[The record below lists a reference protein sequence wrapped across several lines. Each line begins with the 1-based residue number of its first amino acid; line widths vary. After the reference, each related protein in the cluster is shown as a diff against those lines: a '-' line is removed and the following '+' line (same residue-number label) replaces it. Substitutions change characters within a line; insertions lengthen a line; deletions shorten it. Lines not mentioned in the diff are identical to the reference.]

1 MKISVDWVKEF
12 VDLKPPFPEH
22 ALALTE
28 AGLEVEAVEKSASGD
43 TVFQV
48 EVTTNRPDWLS
59 HWGVARELAAIHGLA
74 FGKPVI
80 VDEKKM
86 SRTPPA
92 GWKVISKDSAE
103 ACPYYTGVLIEG
115 ITEHKTPDFMKR
127 RLESCGLRSIHLI
140 VDITN
145 YVLLELGQPLHAFDA
160 DLLSGNQIVIRRA
173 RKGEKMNLISGSAI
187 ELHEHDLLIADDSK
201 PLALAGVMGGKDSEI
216 NERSRNI
223 FLETAHF
230 QPRLVRESARRH
242 QLSTDSSYRFER
254 RVDPCLVDLARLRAL
269 YLIQEYA
276 KPRHIS
282 GAIHFGQTPNPVLS
296 TLNLSEDEIQKAL
309 GCEVKGNQTVSILN
323 RLGLEVKTVSSKA
336 WKVTIPSFRAD
347 LTRPIDLVEEVAR
360 IYGFNKIPET
370 LPALPPG
377 SVQVNPVRKIQ
388 KKIRE
393 SLVGAGFHEAVTFSL
408 ISGDGFSDAELSA
421 MVRLRNP
428 LQAGLEWMRPTL
440 LPGLLQAVQK
450 NIRFGSESIRLF
462 EVANTYRKNTGK
474 EVVECK
480 TVALILSG
488 KVNSGRWLDTAREAS
503 YFDLKGA
510 VINLLEK
517 AGLNDAAWLKSTA
530 TGLSASVCET
540 ISMGEKTLGFAGQV
554 SPEWLKTFDIQ
565 APVFYAEVKVETL
578 LANTSFKKVY
588 SEVSRYPV
596 MRRDLS
602 MTVPDD
608 VYCDQMVR
616 DIRLS
621 GGTLVGEVQLLDLF
635 QGGRVAKGYKNFT
648 FRLTYLSPDR
658 TLTSDEVDAL
668 QTQIAQTLAVK
679 YQAQFQTK

>member
-1 MKISVDWVKEF
+1 MKISVDWLKEF

-28 AGLEVEAVEKSASGD
+28 AGLEVEAVEKSVSGD

-59 HWGVARELAAIHGLA
+59 HWGVAREFSAIHGLPLA
-74 FGKPVI
+74 KPHI
-80 VDEKKM
+80 ADEKKL

-160 DLLSGNQIVIRRA
+160 DHLSGNQIVIRRA
-173 RKGEKMNLISGSAI
+173 RKGEKMNMISGSAI
-187 ELHEHDLLIADDSK
+187 ELHEQDLLIADDSK

-230 QPRLVRESARRH
+230 QPRLVRDSARRH

-269 YLIQEYA
+269 QLIIEYA

-282 GAIHFGQTPNPVLS
+282 GVIHYGNTPNPVLTS
-296 TLNLSEDEIQKAL
+296 LHLSEEDVRQAL
-309 GCEVKGNQTVSILN
+309 GCEVKTNQIASILT
-323 RLGLEVKTVSSKA
+323 RLGLDVKTVSSKA
-336 WKVTIPSFRAD
+336 WKVAIPSFRAD
-347 LTRPIDLVEEVAR
+347 LTRPIDLIEEVAR

-370 LPALPPG
+370 LPSMPPG
-377 SVQVNPVRKIQ
+377 ALQANPVRKIQ

-393 SLVGAGFHEAVTFSL
+393 ALVGAGFNEAVTFSL
-408 ISGDGFSDAELSA
+408 ISSEGFSEEDLSS
-421 MVRLRNP
+421 MIRLKNP
-428 LQAGLEWMRPTL
+428 LQAGLEWLRPTM
-440 LPGLLQAVQK
+440 LPGLLQSVQR
-450 NIRFGSESIRLF
+450 NIRFGAESFGLF
-462 EVANTYRKNTGK
+462 EVANVYKKSSEKQVDER
-474 EVVECK
+474 K
-480 TVALILSG
+480 TVAVILGG
-488 KVNSGRWLDTAREAS
+488 KINAGRWLDKAREAS
-503 YFDLKGA
+503 YFDLKGVLSA
-510 VINLLEK
+510 LLEK
-517 AGLNDAAWLKSTA
+517 TGVIGAVWTKSSKWC
-530 TGLSASVCET
+530 LSASVCET
-540 ISMGEKTLGFAGQV
+540 VQINGVVAGYAGQV
-554 SPEWLKTFDIQ
+554 SADWLKIFDIQ
-565 APVFYAEVKVETL
+565 TPVFFAELQIDALSAASAE
-578 LANTSFKKVY
+578 KKVF
-588 SEVSRYPV
+588 SEISKYPS

-602 MTVPDD
+602 MTVPDE
-608 VYCDQMVR
+608 VYAEQVAD
-616 DIRLS
+616 DIRRS
-621 GGTLVGEVQLLDLF
+621 GGELVREAQLFDLF
-635 QGGRVAKGYKNFT
+635 QGGRVAKGFKNLS

-668 QTQIAQTLAVK
+668 HSQIAQTLAVK
-679 YQAQFQTK
+679 YQAQFQAK